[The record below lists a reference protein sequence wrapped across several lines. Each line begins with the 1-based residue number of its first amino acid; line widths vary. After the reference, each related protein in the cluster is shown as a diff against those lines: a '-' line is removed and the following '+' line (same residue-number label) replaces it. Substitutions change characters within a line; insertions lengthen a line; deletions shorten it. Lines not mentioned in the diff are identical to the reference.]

1 LKGDSLLVELSDRGP
16 GIPHGEEKRMFDKF
30 VRGSTARGG
39 IGLGLT
45 ICQAII
51 TAHGGEIWAENRP
64 GGGTVFRFTLPITGK
79 PKLLEMED
87 I

>member
-1 LKGDSLLVELSDRGP
+1 VELADRGP
-16 GIPHGEEKRMFDKF
+16 GIPHGEEKRIFEKF
-30 VRGSTARGG
+30 AHGSTARGG

-51 TAHGGEIWAENRP
+51 TAHEGDIWAENRL
-64 GGGTVFRFTLPITGK
+64 GGGAVFRFTLPITGK
-79 PKLLEMED
+79 PKLLEMEE